1 MSPFLRY
8 PFAPRSLTAASLLA
22 TGLGIAFAG
31 SVQAA
36 TTVNIGYNGAPD
48 PDKNAVHVFA
58 TNLKE
63 LVEEKTAGELELK
76 LYPNSMLG
84 EEEERMEQVMNT
96 PSLNIASF
104 AGMSPVVP
112 EVFVSAIPFLF
123 DDFEAAR
130 TFFDEGEYW
139 QAVEE
144 ALRERTGLELLAV
157 VEEGGF
163 LAFTNDERPISSPGD
178 FEGLRFRAMDPS
190 QVALYEAFGASGT
203 PIPWTEVYMA
213 LRTGVA
219 DGQMNPPMYIILGS
233 LYEVQDYLTLANIQY
248 SDQFLVGNG
257 AMIDGWD
264 EEMREAFLEAVAEAN
279 QLARDDNE
287 ARVDERIAY
296 LEEQGMEVIRPSE
309 EELGE
314 FRELGQPAYMEW
326 LKERDIDSRFIDMA
340 LEDAGMTQLTE

>member
-1 MSPFLRY
+1 MSLFRPL
-8 PFAPRSLTAASLLA
+8 PLVAALSTAAALSLSAASAL
-22 TGLGIAFAG
+22 
-31 SVQAA
+31 AA
-36 TTVNIGYNGAPD
+36 TTVNLSYNGAPD

-63 LVEEKTAGELELK
+63 LVEEKTDGELELK

-84 EEEERMEQVMNT
+84 EEQERMEQTMAS

-104 AGMSPVVP
+104 AGMSPIVP

-123 DDFEAAR
+123 KDFDDAR
-130 TFFDEGEYW
+130 SFFDEGAYW
-139 QAVEE
+139 QAVKDDLEGR
-144 ALRERTGLELLAV
+144 AGLELLAV

-163 LAFTNDERPISSPGD
+163 LAFTNDKTPIAEPAD

-213 LRTGVA
+213 LKTGVA

-248 SDQFLVGNG
+248 SDQFLVGN
-257 AMIDGWD
+257 ASMINGWD
-264 EEMREAFLEAVAEAN
+264 EETQAAFREAVAEAN
-279 QLARDDNE
+279 QLAREHNQ
-287 ARVDERIAY
+287 AKVDERIAY
-296 LEEQGMEVIRPSE
+296 LEEQGMEVIRPSAE
-309 EELGE
+309 QLEA
-314 FRELGQPAYMEW
+314 FRQQGQPAYLEW
-326 LKERDIDSRFIDMA
+326 LKDQNIEQRYIDMA
-340 LEDAGMTQLTE
+340 LDDAGVELSGE